1 MRKNFF
7 YINLFHVKRCLRV
20 LPYLNKRLF
29 FDAGK
34 SKPIQRTEGW
44 HIVVGD
50 EEINDELEEFVHSV
64 DISSTT
70 IPTKLAATVQ
80 FGYEDG
86 MLAALDGEDF
96 DSYIQ
101 SVMTH
106 VQSYYRHS
114 ETLGTQIE
122 LEVHFFLDYQYF
134 THSHINLIVIIRF

>member
-1 MRKNFF
+1 M
-7 YINLFHVKRCLRV
+7 
-20 LPYLNKRLF
+20 
-29 FDAGK
+29 
-34 SKPIQRTEGW
+34 QRTEGW
-44 HIVVGD
+44 HRVEGD

-114 ETLGTQIE
+114 ESLGTTIE
-122 LEVHFFLDYQYF
+122 LEVRF
-134 THSHINLIVIIRF
+134 SKIAINLLTTL

>member
-1 MRKNFF
+1 MNIFNNI
-7 YINLFHVKRCLRV
+7 YDC
-20 LPYLNKRLF
+20 YLIATENYF

-34 SKPIQRTEGW
+34 SKSIQRTEGW
-44 HIVVGD
+44 HMVEGD
-50 EEINDELEEFVHSV
+50 EEVNDELEEFVHSV

-114 ETLGTQIE
+114 ESLGTTIE
-122 LEVHFFLDYQYF
+122 LEVRFFLNY
-134 THSHINLIVIIRF
+134 L

>member
-1 MRKNFF
+1 M
-7 YINLFHVKRCLRV
+7 
-20 LPYLNKRLF
+20 
-29 FDAGK
+29 
-34 SKPIQRTEGW
+34 QRTEGW
-44 HIVVGD
+44 HRVEGD
-50 EEINDELEEFVHSV
+50 EEVNDELEEFVHSV

-70 IPTKLAATVQ
+70 IPTKLAATIQ

-122 LEVHFFLDYQYF
+122 LEVYFFLDHHYF
-134 THSHINLIVIIRF
+134 TYSHTSVNLIVIIIF